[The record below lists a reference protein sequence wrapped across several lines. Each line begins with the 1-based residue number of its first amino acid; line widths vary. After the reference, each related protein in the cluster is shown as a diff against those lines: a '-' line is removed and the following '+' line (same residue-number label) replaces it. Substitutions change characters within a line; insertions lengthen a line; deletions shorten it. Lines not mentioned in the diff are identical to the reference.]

1 MMKLV
6 SILGLAGVASAAAS
20 SSTAAVGAAN
30 PIAPI
35 SKGEEQATTT
45 TTDISHRILDG
56 EDEGEGDDNENN
68 NNNDNDA
75 ANLAGYSLQYSTC
88 LRTKIAS
95 DDDAVEGNSYYVDGA
110 YRAQYN
116 LYATFRLC
124 TDQGNGKCD
133 CDDSVEYATEME
145 NFLGSSLN
153 YLGGAGGGDE
163 TDYLECTYG
172 GAENGVDYYLGPQC
186 SEERELVIGTYYD
199 EDCTVKAS
207 YSTPSFSYDTFS
219 SIESTCQDCSNGG
232 CDEVYQ
238 DAHQCVNGR
247 DVTGNDDEGICS
259 AAKRATTAVDYS
271 RVKHRHAGAVLFVKV
286 FVGML
291 VIGLIGGAMFLTY
304 TYYIRHRGDRAE
316 NLVEHVP
323 TGAALT

>member
-6 SILGLAGVASAAAS
+6 SLLGLASVAAAAS
-20 SSTAAVGAAN
+20 SSAAITPIISKETAAAH
-30 PIAPI
+30 
-35 SKGEEQATTT
+35 
-45 TTDISHRILDG
+45 HRILD
-56 EDEGEGDDNENN
+56 EDAAEEEQAEEQEEDNNA
-68 NNNDNDA
+68 A
-75 ANLAGYSLQYSTC
+75 ANLAGYSIQYSTC

-95 DDDAVEGNSYYVDGA
+95 DDDAVEGNSYYVNGA

-116 LYATFRLC
+116 QYATFRLC
-124 TDQGNGKCD
+124 TDNGNGKCS

-145 NFLGSSLN
+145 DFLGSSLN
-153 YLGGAGGGDE
+153 YLGGNGGGDE

-186 SEERELVIGTYYD
+186 SEERGLVIGTFYD

-207 YSTPSFSYDTFS
+207 YATPSFSYDMFS
-219 SIESTCQDCSNGG
+219 AIESTCQDCSNGG
-232 CDEVYQ
+232 CDDIYE

-247 DVTGNDDEGICS
+247 DITGNDDEGICS
-259 AAKRATTAVDYS
+259 AAKRATTEVDYS
-271 RVKHRHAGAVLFVKV
+271 RVKNRHAGAVLFAKV

-291 VIGLIGGAMFLTY
+291 VIGLVGGAMFLAY
-304 TYYIRHRGDRAE
+304 TYYLRHRGDRAE
-316 NLVEHVP
+316 HLVEHVP

>member
-20 SSTAAVGAAN
+20 SSTAAAGGAN
-30 PIAPI
+30 PIVPI
-35 SKGEEQATTT
+35 SKGEATAA
-45 TTDISHRILDG
+45 DISHRILEGEEG
-56 EDEGEGDDNENN
+56 EDEGEGDNENNDNN
-68 NNNDNDA
+68 NNNA
-75 ANLAGYSLQYSTC
+75 ADLSGYSLQYSTC

-247 DVTGNDDEGICS
+247 DATGNDDEGICS

-304 TYYIRHRGDRAE
+304 TYYLRHRGDRAE
-316 NLVEHVP
+316 HLVEHVP

>member
-1 MMKLV
+1 MKLV

-20 SSTAAVGAAN
+20 SSTAAAGGAN

-35 SKGEEQATTT
+35 SKGEATTT
-45 TTDISHRILDG
+45 ADISHRILEGEED
-56 EDEGEGDDNENN
+56 EDEGEGDNENNDNN
-68 NNNDNDA
+68 NNNA
-75 ANLAGYSLQYSTC
+75 ADLSGYSLQYSTC

-247 DVTGNDDEGICS
+247 DATGNDDEGICS

-304 TYYIRHRGDRAE
+304 TYYLRHRGDRAE
-316 NLVEHVP
+316 HLVEHVP